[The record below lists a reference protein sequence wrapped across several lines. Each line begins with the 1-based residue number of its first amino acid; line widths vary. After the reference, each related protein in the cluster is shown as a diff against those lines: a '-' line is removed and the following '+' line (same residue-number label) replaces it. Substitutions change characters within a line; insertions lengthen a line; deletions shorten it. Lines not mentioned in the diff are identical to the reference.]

1 MNYNDT
7 KNLLSIYN
15 YIKEAQKPNNV
26 KNAPTKTKEEWGNYI
41 RDIKQASK
49 DLPQDS
55 EQWAKYIMGRVQP
68 EKQPEP
74 TPQPPPQ
81 LTPAELTNQ
90 RIADAM
96 KRRAQASQRARKLA
110 ANQMKLD
117 HEYRMARLGL
127 HMNPSTNTY
136 VRFPPNQSGSGGSPQ
151 VDANTGQG
159 DASYDV
165 NINTIP
171 MSGVN
176 LPTSADTG
184 QGDANSAPNYN
195 DQPTTLGGYMRQA
208 AGDAAINAVRMGGDA
223 AGAGVADIIQG
234 TLGGLAQRGHAAA
247 AGKAR
252 FERQQPY
259 RPPRGVYTT
268 RDFPRPIRSIG
279 QTPQQGNTYA
289 VGSSRGGMIGPP
301 STRSYI
307 NARDRYRP
315 GYHRSPQPRPQ
326 YIPAP
331 PPAANYQI
339 AQSTTQRGGWGFGG
353 GLTYNRGKVGGGI
366 NVGYTPT
373 QSTEYNVSQRSW

>member
-195 DQPTTLGGYMRQA
+195 DQPTTFGGYMRQA

-315 GYHRSPQPRPQ
+315 GYQ
-326 YIPAP
+326 
-331 PPAANYQI
+331 
-339 AQSTTQRGGWGFGG
+339 
-353 GLTYNRGKVGGGI
+353 
-366 NVGYTPT
+366 
-373 QSTEYNVSQRSW
+373 

>member
-127 HMNPSTNTY
+127 RMDPSTNTY

-195 DQPTTLGGYMRQA
+195 DQPTTFGGYMRQA

-315 GYHRSPQPRPQ
+315 GYQ
-326 YIPAP
+326 
-331 PPAANYQI
+331 
-339 AQSTTQRGGWGFGG
+339 
-353 GLTYNRGKVGGGI
+353 
-366 NVGYTPT
+366 
-373 QSTEYNVSQRSW
+373 

>member
-81 LTPAELTNQ
+81 LTPTELTNQ

-127 HMNPSTNTY
+127 HMDPSTNTY

-195 DQPTTLGGYMRQA
+195 DQPTTFGGHMRQA

-315 GYHRSPQPRPQ
+315 GYQ
-326 YIPAP
+326 
-331 PPAANYQI
+331 
-339 AQSTTQRGGWGFGG
+339 
-353 GLTYNRGKVGGGI
+353 
-366 NVGYTPT
+366 
-373 QSTEYNVSQRSW
+373 